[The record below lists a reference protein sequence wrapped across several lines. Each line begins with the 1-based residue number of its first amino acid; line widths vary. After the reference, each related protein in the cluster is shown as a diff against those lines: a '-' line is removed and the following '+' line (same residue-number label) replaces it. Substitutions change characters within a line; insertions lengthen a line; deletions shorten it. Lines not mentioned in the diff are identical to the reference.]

1 MKKAVVM
8 MLAGVLCLALTGCI
22 SAPPPEQA
30 ADGSAWGKNWVTVGN
45 VVGVDAPEGMDSREN
60 NKALAANGMYYAT
73 WSIGDEASYLDKT
86 EDKEQEITVY
96 DAQLFLLLGGSS
108 SAEKAE
114 EAREEWLSLAGEQY
128 QIDSE
133 ETVSYNGQ
141 EFTVITYRLTSG
153 PYARGA
159 SAVGIYGNYAIG
171 AEFSCQ
177 DGFEGEPLDYLSDFL
192 EHCHYSA

>member
-1 MKKAVVM
+1 MKKRIIFLF
-8 MLAGVLCLALTGCI
+8 MLVACLLLAACGE
-22 SAPPPEQA
+22 APLPEKA
-30 ADGSAWGKNWVTVGN
+30 ADGKDWDEGWITIGDIL
-45 VVGVDAPEGMDSREN
+45 GVDTPKELTFRD
-60 NKALAANGMYYAT
+60 KKDALSGNGMYYAT
-73 WSIGDEASYLDKT
+73 WSIGEEASYLDKT

-108 SAEKAE
+108 SVEKAE

-159 SAVGIYGNYAIG
+159 SAFGIYGNYAIG

-177 DGFEGEPLDYLSDFL
+177 YGFEGEPLDYLSDFL

>member
-1 MKKAVVM
+1 VAVARGKVDVFISVDAS
-8 MLAGVLCLALTGCI
+8 AGDKGSKVTVNEALCDQYYMALT
-22 SAPPPEQA
+22 
-30 ADGSAWGKNWVTVGN
+30 
-45 VVGVDAPEGMDSREN
+45 
-60 NKALAANGMYYAT
+60 ALRDRYQL
-73 WSIGDEASYLDKT
+73 LD
-86 EDKEQEITVY
+86 DITVS
-96 DAQLFLLLGGSS
+96 LLSRMPDVMTV
-108 SAEKAE
+108 EKAE

-153 PYARGA
+153 PYASGA
-159 SAVGIYGNYAIG
+159 SAFGIYGNYAIG

-192 EHCHYSA
+192 